1 MTKFLKLSSKI
12 INIKHINIISI
23 KPNKYNINVMT
34 SDSTGYLISGN
45 GSMSSH
51 DVSIEVCAVKK
62 PIDYKTVSDWI
73 NKID

>member
-45 GSMSSH
+45 GSIRSR
-51 DVSIEVCAVKK
+51 DILIEVCEVET